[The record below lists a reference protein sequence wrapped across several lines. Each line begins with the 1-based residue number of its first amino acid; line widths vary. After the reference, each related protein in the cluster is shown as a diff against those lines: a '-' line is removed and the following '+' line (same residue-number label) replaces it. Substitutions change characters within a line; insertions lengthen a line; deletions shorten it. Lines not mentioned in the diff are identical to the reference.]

1 MITNYSLLLIKS
13 RWKIV
18 MLNNLK
24 TTAATVT
31 LLIVFSLRCTIIYVR
46 VIMRVLVGEDD
57 ALRHRDEESSVGRF
71 NGNHRQW
78 LHALPPLLHPLRLGR
93 NVSFRRRLP
102 RFRQSRPLQGKLPLP
117 PPPPLTPHC
126 CCVDVTCFFTFQN
139 EPSVIRRSLTL
150 GYNLVNVGQVE
161 NNSLGC
167 VTVSVIFRPVTEVA
181 IVGELNPMPIPV
193 NTPLPLKP

>member
-1 MITNYSLLLIKS
+1 MYICVHDALGLLGLDRNGFSDPYCVIYCNGKKVFEFSFFTLFNNNLPLLRHVHYLFNLFVIMITNYSLLLIKS

-71 NGNHRQW
+71 NGNHRQ
-78 LHALPPLLHPLRLGR
+78 
-93 NVSFRRRLP
+93 
-102 RFRQSRPLQGKLPLP
+102 
-117 PPPPLTPHC
+117 
-126 CCVDVTCFFTFQN
+126 
-139 EPSVIRRSLTL
+139 
-150 GYNLVNVGQVE
+150 
-161 NNSLGC
+161 
-167 VTVSVIFRPVTEVA
+167 
-181 IVGELNPMPIPV
+181 
-193 NTPLPLKP
+193 